1 MVLLGGF
8 VEVGLADLNVVA
20 KDLVV
25 ADLERGNASAL
36 ALSGLQ
42 AGDVVLAAAGDLPQ
56 LIDVWV
62 IAVAD

>member
-1 MVLLGGF
+1 MILLGGF
-8 VEVGLADLNVVA
+8 VEVGLADFDVVA

-36 ALSGLQ
+36 ALGSLQ
-42 AGDVVLAAAGDLPQ
+42 AGDVVLATAGYLPQ

-62 IAVAD
+62 MAVAD